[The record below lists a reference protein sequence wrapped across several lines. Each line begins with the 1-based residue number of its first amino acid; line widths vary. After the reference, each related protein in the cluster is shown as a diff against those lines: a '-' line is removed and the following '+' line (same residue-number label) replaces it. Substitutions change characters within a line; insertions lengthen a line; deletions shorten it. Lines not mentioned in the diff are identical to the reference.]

1 MNNSMK
7 KIVLFTLAFLFVWYP
22 TSVFA
27 QGNNINGLNLGSQIK
42 IKVDTD
48 YEIGG
53 IVVKGADQLDP
64 TMVGLLSGLNVGDKV
79 QFPSDKIATAIRNL
93 WDQELFEDVQLFIT
107 QKIDRIVYLEFQ
119 LKTLPKLSKF
129 YFTGISKGK
138 QDAIRELLDLKRG
151 VFVSENLRITSSN
164 AIEKYFVEKGFID
177 ATANITS
184 IQDSQLLDAVILK
197 IDVTPGPR
205 LKIEEIVF
213 NGNLA
218 ISDKKLRKAMDDTH
232 RYRWWNIFGTSKLL
246 KEKLESDKRLIIEAY
261 NEAGYRDMR
270 IQSDTFYRTP
280 EEKLVLEFQIDE
292 GRPYH
297 YKSVS
302 FYGNSKYSTEILQ
315 SILKIETG
323 DRFNSKA
330 LSTRVNGDPNGND
343 ISSLYLNNGY
353 LFANIIPIEVKVEN
367 DSIDL
372 EIRIRE
378 GKQATVR
385 KVIVHGNERTNDHVV
400 YREIRTKPGDLFSK
414 SDIMRTVRELGQLGY
429 FDPRQI
435 TPVPVPDPMTG
446 TVDLEYTVVEQST
459 SQLELQGGWGRYT
472 VVGTLGLNFNNFSAR
487 NIFNKKSWQP
497 LPTGDGQNI
506 TIRAQTNGT
515 FYSSYNFSFTEPWW
529 GGKKPNSVTFS
540 AYHNTMN
547 YNGQQTDS
555 LAQKIGITGVT
566 LGQGK
571 RLKWPDDYFTLF
583 QSIEYR
589 RFDINNYP
597 LVGADFTNG
606 IANSI
611 AYTFALRRDNRDL
624 PIFPTRGSSLAFTIE
639 ATPPVSLLDGRDYS
653 KLTSTEKFRFIE
665 YHKWKFTGDYYA
677 QIAKNFVIKSYSEFG
692 FLGKYND
699 DYGLPPFERFY
710 LGGDG
715 LQNFVLDGREVV
727 GLRGYT
733 NLSLTPDGGGALYN
747 KFTTELRYLL
757 SPNPQAQI
765 FVLAFAEAGNNY
777 DNFADY
783 RPFELKRS
791 NGVGLRIFMPMFGL
805 LGVDLAYGYDNIPGS
820 TGPSGWQTHF
830 VLGQQF

>member
-1 MNNSMK
+1 MNK
-7 KIVLFTLAFLFVWYP
+7 FIAIAFALLYLGCPTLILSQTYRDV
-22 TSVFA
+22 
-27 QGNNINGLNLGSQIK
+27 GLSLSSPIEIQP
-42 IKVDTD
+42 DTD
-48 YEIGG
+48 YEIGS
-53 IVVKGADQLDP
+53 IQIKGADHLDP
-64 TMVGLLSGLNVGDKV
+64 TMVSLLSGLNVGDKV
-79 QFPSDKIATAIRNL
+79 QFPSDKVAKAVRNL
-93 WDQELFEDVQLFIT
+93 WEQELFDDVQLYIT
-107 QKIDRIVYLEFQ
+107 KKIERVVYLEFR

-129 YFTGISKGK
+129 YFTGIKKAK

-151 VFVSENLRITSSN
+151 KVVSKNLLITSSN
-164 AIEKYFVEKGFID
+164 AIKKYFIEKGFLEAD
-177 ATANITS
+177 AEITS
-184 IQDSQLLDAVILK
+184 FQDSSLLDAVILR
-197 IDVTPGPR
+197 IDVNPGER

-213 NGNLA
+213 KGNKS
-218 ISDKKLRKAMDDTH
+218 ISDKKLRKVMDDTH
-232 RYRWWNIFGTSKLL
+232 RYRWWNIFGISKLL
-246 KEKLESDKRLIIEAY
+246 KEKLESDKSLIVEAY
-261 NEAGYRDMR
+261 NEAGFRDMR
-270 IQSDTFYRTP
+270 IKSDTFYKTP
-280 EEKLVLEFQIDE
+280 ENKLIIEFEIQE

-315 SILKIETG
+315 SILKIKAG

-330 LSTRVNGDPNGND
+330 LYSRVNGDPDGND

-353 LFANIIPIEVKVEN
+353 LFANVIPVEVKVEK

-385 KVIVHGNERTNDHVV
+385 KVIVNGNERTNDHVI
-400 YREIRTKPGDLFSK
+400 YREIRTRPGDLFSK

-435 TPVPVPDPMTG
+435 TPVPIPDPITG

-459 SQLELQGGWGRYT
+459 SQLELQGGWGRFT

-487 NIFNKKSWQP
+487 NIFNKRAWQP

-547 YNGQQTDS
+547 YSGQQTVDS

-566 LGQGK
+566 LGQAR

-583 QSIEYR
+583 QSFEYR
-589 RFDINNYP
+589 RFNINNYP
-597 LVGADFTNG
+597 LVGASFTNG
-606 IANSI
+606 IANSV
-611 AYTFALRRDNRDL
+611 AYTFNLRRDNRDL
-624 PIFPTRGSSLAFTIE
+624 PIFPTRGSSIGFTLE

-653 KLTSTEKFRFIE
+653 KLSPTEKFRFIE

-692 FLGKYND
+692 FLGSYNK
-699 DYGLPPFERFY
+699 DYGLPPFERYY

-715 LQNFVLDGREVV
+715 LQNFVLDGREVI

-733 NLSLTPDGGGALYN
+733 NFSLTPDGGGALYN

-791 NGVGLRIFMPMFGL
+791 NGFGLRIFMPMFGL
-805 LGVDLAYGYDNIPGS
+805 LGVDLAYGYDNLPGTS
-820 TGPSGWQTHF
+820 GPSGWQTHF

>member
-1 MNNSMK
+1 MNKFIAIAFALFYLGCPTLILSQTYGDVGLSLNSP
-7 KIVLFTLAFLFVWYP
+7 IEIQP
-22 TSVFA
+22 
-27 QGNNINGLNLGSQIK
+27 
-42 IKVDTD
+42 DTD
-48 YEIGG
+48 YEIGS
-53 IVVKGADQLDP
+53 IQIKGADQLDP
-64 TMVGLLSGLNVGDKV
+64 TMVSLLSGLNVGDKV
-79 QFPSDKIATAIRNL
+79 QFPSDKVAKAVRNL
-93 WDQELFEDVQLFIT
+93 WEQELFDDVQLYIT
-107 QKIDRIVYLEFQ
+107 KKIERVVYLEFR

-129 YFTGISKGK
+129 YFTGIKKAK

-151 VFVSENLRITSSN
+151 KVVSKNLLITSSN
-164 AIEKYFVEKGFID
+164 AIKKYFIEKGFLEAD
-177 ATANITS
+177 AEITS
-184 IQDSQLLDAVILK
+184 FQDSSLLDAVILK
-197 IDVTPGPR
+197 IDVNPGER

-213 NGNLA
+213 KGNKS
-218 ISDKKLRKAMDDTH
+218 ISDKKLRKVMDDTH
-232 RYRWWNIFGTSKLL
+232 RYRWWNIFGISKLL
-246 KEKLESDKRLIIEAY
+246 KEKLESDKSLIVEAY
-261 NEAGYRDMR
+261 NEAGFRDMR
-270 IQSDTFYRTP
+270 IKSDTFYKTP
-280 EEKLVLEFQIDE
+280 ENKLIIEFEIQE

-315 SILKIETG
+315 SILKIKAG

-330 LSTRVNGDPNGND
+330 LYSRVNGDPDGND

-353 LFANIIPIEVKVEN
+353 LFANVIPVEVKVEK

-385 KVIVHGNERTNDHVV
+385 KVIVNGNERTNDHVI
-400 YREIRTKPGDLFSK
+400 YREIRTRPGDLFSK

-435 TPVPVPDPMTG
+435 TPVPIPDPITG

-459 SQLELQGGWGRYT
+459 SQLELQGGWGRFT

-487 NIFNKKSWQP
+487 NIFNKRAWQP

-547 YNGQQTDS
+547 YSGQQTVDS

-566 LGQGK
+566 LGQAR

-583 QSIEYR
+583 QSFEYR
-589 RFDINNYP
+589 RFNINNYP
-597 LVGADFTNG
+597 LVGASFTNG
-606 IANSI
+606 IANSV
-611 AYTFALRRDNRDL
+611 AYTFNLRRDNRDL
-624 PIFPTRGSSLAFTIE
+624 PIFPTRGSSIGFTLE

-653 KLTSTEKFRFIE
+653 KLSPTEKFRFIE
-665 YHKWKFTGDYYA
+665 YYKWKFTGDYYA

-692 FLGKYND
+692 FLGSYNK
-699 DYGLPPFERFY
+699 DYGLPPFERYY

-715 LQNFVLDGREVV
+715 LQNFVLDGREVI

-733 NLSLTPDGGGALYN
+733 NFSLTPEGGGALYN

-765 FVLAFAEAGNNY
+765 FVLAFTEAGNNY

-805 LGVDLAYGYDNIPGS
+805 LGVDLAYGYDNLPGTS
-820 TGPSGWQTHF
+820 GPSGWQTHF

>member
-1 MNNSMK
+1 MNK
-7 KIVLFTLAFLFVWYP
+7 FIATAFALFFLGCPKLILSQTAGDV
-22 TSVFA
+22 
-27 QGNNINGLNLGSQIK
+27 GLSLSSPIEIQP
-42 IKVDTD
+42 DTD
-48 YEIGG
+48 YEIGS
-53 IVVKGADQLDP
+53 IQIKGADQLDP
-64 TMVGLLSGLNVGDKV
+64 TMVSLLSGLNVGDKV
-79 QFPSDKIATAIRNL
+79 QFPSDKVAKAVRNL
-93 WDQELFEDVQLFIT
+93 WEQELFDDVQLYIT
-107 QKIDRIVYLEFQ
+107 KKIDRVVYLEFR

-129 YFTGISKGK
+129 YFTGIKKAK

-151 VFVSENLRITSSN
+151 KVVSKNLLITSSN
-164 AIEKYFVEKGFID
+164 AIKKYFIEKGFLE
-177 ATANITS
+177 ANAEITS
-184 IQDSQLLDAVILK
+184 FQDSSLLDAVILR
-197 IDVTPGPR
+197 IDVNPGER

-213 NGNLA
+213 KGNKS
-218 ISDKKLRKAMDDTH
+218 ISDKKLRKVMDDTH
-232 RYRWWNIFGTSKLL
+232 RYRWWNIFGISKLL
-246 KEKLESDKRLIIEAY
+246 KEKLESDKSLIVEAY
-261 NEAGYRDMR
+261 NEAGFRDMR
-270 IQSDTFYRTP
+270 IKSDTFYKTP
-280 EEKLVLEFQIDE
+280 ENKLIIEFEIQE
-292 GRPYH
+292 GQPYH
-297 YKSVS
+297 YKSIS

-315 SILKIETG
+315 SILKIKAG

-330 LSTRVNGDPNGND
+330 LYSRVNGDPDGND

-353 LFANIIPIEVKVEN
+353 LFANVIPVEVKVEK

-385 KVIVHGNERTNDHVV
+385 KVIVNGNERTNDHVI
-400 YREIRTKPGDLFSK
+400 YREIRTRPGDLFSK

-435 TPVPVPDPMTG
+435 TPVPIPDPITG

-459 SQLELQGGWGRYT
+459 SQLELQGGWGRFT

-487 NIFNKKSWQP
+487 NIFNKRAWQP

-547 YNGQQTDS
+547 YSGQQTIDS

-566 LGQGK
+566 LGQAR

-583 QSIEYR
+583 QSFEYR
-589 RFDINNYP
+589 RFNINNYP
-597 LVGADFTNG
+597 LVGASFTNG
-606 IANSI
+606 IANSV
-611 AYTFALRRDNRDL
+611 AYTFNLRRDNRDL
-624 PIFPTRGSSLAFTIE
+624 PIFPTRGSSIGFTLE

-653 KLTSTEKFRFIE
+653 KLSPTEKFQFIE

-692 FLGKYND
+692 FLGSYNK

-715 LQNFVLDGREVV
+715 LQNFVLDGREVI

-733 NLSLTPDGGGALYN
+733 NFSLTPEGGGALYN

-805 LGVDLAYGYDNIPGS
+805 LGVDLAYGYDNLPGAS
-820 TGPSGWQTHF
+820 GPSGWQTHF

>member
-1 MNNSMK
+1 MK

>member
-1 MNNSMK
+1 MNKFIAIAFALFYLGCPTLILSQTYGDVGLSLNSP
-7 KIVLFTLAFLFVWYP
+7 IEIQP
-22 TSVFA
+22 
-27 QGNNINGLNLGSQIK
+27 
-42 IKVDTD
+42 DTD
-48 YEIGG
+48 YEIGS
-53 IVVKGADQLDP
+53 IQIKGADQLDP
-64 TMVGLLSGLNVGDKV
+64 TMVSLLSGLNVGDKV
-79 QFPSDKIATAIRNL
+79 QFPSDKVAKAVRNL
-93 WDQELFEDVQLFIT
+93 WEQELFDDVQLYIT
-107 QKIDRIVYLEFQ
+107 KKIERVVYLEFR

-129 YFTGISKGK
+129 YFTGIKKAK
-138 QDAIRELLDLKRG
+138 QDAIREILDLKRG
-151 VFVSENLRITSSN
+151 KVVSKNLLITSSN
-164 AIEKYFVEKGFID
+164 AIKKYFIEKGFLEAD
-177 ATANITS
+177 AEITS
-184 IQDSQLLDAVILK
+184 FQDSSLLDAVILR
-197 IDVTPGPR
+197 IDVNPGER

-213 NGNLA
+213 KGNKS
-218 ISDKKLRKAMDDTH
+218 ISDKKLRKVMDDTH
-232 RYRWWNIFGTSKLL
+232 RYRWWNIFGISKLL
-246 KEKLESDKRLIIEAY
+246 KEKLESDKSLIVEAY
-261 NEAGYRDMR
+261 NEAGFRDMR
-270 IQSDTFYRTP
+270 IKSDTFYKTP
-280 EEKLVLEFQIDE
+280 ENKLIIEFEIQE

-315 SILKIETG
+315 SILKIKAG

-330 LSTRVNGDPNGND
+330 LYSRVNGDPDGND

-353 LFANIIPIEVKVEN
+353 LFANVIPVEVKVEK

-385 KVIVHGNERTNDHVV
+385 KVIVNGNERTNDHVI
-400 YREIRTKPGDLFSK
+400 YREIRTRPGDLFSK

-435 TPVPVPDPMTG
+435 TPVPIPDPITG

-459 SQLELQGGWGRYT
+459 SQLELQGGWGRFT

-487 NIFNKKSWQP
+487 NIFNKRAWQP

-547 YNGQQTDS
+547 YSGQQTVDS

-566 LGQGK
+566 LGQAR

-583 QSIEYR
+583 QSFEYR
-589 RFDINNYP
+589 RFNINNYP
-597 LVGADFTNG
+597 LVGASFTNG
-606 IANSI
+606 IANSV
-611 AYTFALRRDNRDL
+611 AYTFNLRRDNRDL
-624 PIFPTRGSSLAFTIE
+624 PIFPTRGSSIGFTLE

-653 KLTSTEKFRFIE
+653 KLSPTEKFRFIE

-692 FLGKYND
+692 FLGSYNK
-699 DYGLPPFERFY
+699 DYGLPPFERYY

-715 LQNFVLDGREVV
+715 LQNFVLDGREVI

-733 NLSLTPDGGGALYN
+733 NFSLTPEGGGALYN

-765 FVLAFAEAGNNY
+765 FVLAFTEAGNNY

-805 LGVDLAYGYDNIPGS
+805 LGVDLAYGYDNLPGTS
-820 TGPSGWQTHF
+820 GPSGWQTHF